1 MIFTAIFFALA
12 ILIAAFAFLFRALA
26 SRPDQTACSLEW
38 LDGFSLENYAP
49 MQRLLDSRDIEF
61 LSSQPG
67 YRPEIGK
74 RLMAERRKIFGG
86 YLHLL
91 VFDFNQ
97 LIGLGKLMV
106 VYGAED
112 RAELARA
119 LWRQQI
125 SFRFAIFAVQCKL
138 ALHPLGWSG
147 IDVNKLVQA
156 LETMRD
162 QIQIMAA
169 QRIPAAAQLN

>member
-1 MIFTAIFFALA
+1 MIFMAVFLALA

-26 SRPDQTACSLEW
+26 SRPDQTTCSLEW
-38 LDGFSLENYAP
+38 LDSFSLENYAP
-49 MQRLLDSRDIEF
+49 MRRLLDSGDVEF

-74 RLMAERRKIFGG
+74 RLMAERRKIFRG
-86 YLHLL
+86 YLRLL
-91 VFDFNQ
+91 ILDFNQ

-106 VYGAED
+106 VYAAED

-119 LWRQQI
+119 LWRHQI
-125 SFRFAIFAVQCKL
+125 SFYFAVFAVQCKL

-147 IDVNKLVQA
+147 VDVNKLVQA
-156 LETMRD
+156 LEAMREPD
-162 QIQIMAA
+162 PDNGCATH
-169 QRIPAAAQLN
+169 PAAQLS

>member
-1 MIFTAIFFALA
+1 MIFMAVFLALA
-12 ILIAAFAFLFRALA
+12 MLIATFAFLFRALA
-26 SRPDQTACSLEW
+26 SRPGQTTCSLEW
-38 LDGFSLENYAP
+38 LDSFSLENYAP
-49 MQRLLDSRDIEF
+49 MQRLLDGGDIEF

-74 RLMAERRKIFGG
+74 RLMAERRKIFRG
-86 YLHLL
+86 YLRLL
-91 VFDFNQ
+91 VLDFNQ

-106 VYGAED
+106 VYAAED

-119 LWRQQI
+119 LWRHQI
-125 SFRFAIFAVQCKL
+125 SFYFAVFAVQCKL
-138 ALHPLGWSG
+138 ALGWSG
-147 IDVNKLVQA
+147 VDVNNLVQA

-169 QRIPAAAQLN
+169 QRIPAAQLT

>member
-1 MIFTAIFFALA
+1 MIFMAVFLALA
-12 ILIAAFAFLFRALA
+12 MLIAAFAFLFRALA
-26 SRPDQTACSLEW
+26 SRPDQTTCSLEW
-38 LDGFSLENYAP
+38 LDSFSLENYAP
-49 MQRLLDSRDIEF
+49 MQRLLDTGDVQF

-74 RLMAERRKIFGG
+74 RLMAERRKVFRG
-86 YLHLL
+86 YLRLL
-91 VFDFNQ
+91 ILDFNQ

-106 VYGAED
+106 VYATED
-112 RAELARA
+112 HAELARA
-119 LWRQQI
+119 LWRSQI
-125 SFRFAIFAVQCKL
+125 SFYCAVFAVQCKL

-147 IDVNKLVQA
+147 VDVNKLVQA

-169 QRIPAAAQLN
+169 QRIPAAQLA

>member
-1 MIFTAIFFALA
+1 MIFTAVFLALA
-12 ILIAAFAFLFRALA
+12 VLIAAFAFLFRALA
-26 SRPDQTACSLEW
+26 SRPDQTTCSLEW
-38 LDGFSLENYAP
+38 LDSFSLESYAP
-49 MQRLLDSRDIEF
+49 MQRLLDSGDVEF

-74 RLMAERRKIFGG
+74 RLMAERRKIFRG
-86 YLHLL
+86 YLRLL
-91 VFDFNQ
+91 ILDFNQ

-106 VYGAED
+106 VYAAED

-119 LWRQQI
+119 LWRHQI
-125 SFRFAIFAVQCKL
+125 SFSLTVFAVQCKL

-147 IDVNKLVQA
+147 VDVSRLVQA
-156 LETMRD
+156 LETMRG

-169 QRIPAAAQLN
+169 QRISAAQLT

>member
-1 MIFTAIFFALA
+1 MIFMAVFLALA

-26 SRPDQTACSLEW
+26 SRPDQTTCSLEW
-38 LDGFSLENYAP
+38 LDSFSLENYAP
-49 MQRLLDSRDIEF
+49 MQRLLDTGDVEF

-74 RLMAERRKIFGG
+74 RLMAERRKVFRG
-86 YLHLL
+86 YLRLL
-91 VFDFNQ
+91 ILDFNQ

-106 VYGAED
+106 VYAAED
-112 RAELARA
+112 HAELARA
-119 LWRQQI
+119 LWRSQI
-125 SFRFAIFAVQCKL
+125 SFYCAVFAVQCKL

-147 IDVNKLVQA
+147 VDVNKLVRA

-169 QRIPAAAQLN
+169 QRIPATQLT

>member
-26 SRPDQTACSLEW
+26 SRPDQTTCNLEW
-38 LDGFSLENYAP
+38 LDSLSLEKYAP
-49 MQRLLDSRDIEF
+49 MQLLFYTGDVEL

-74 RLMAERRKIFGG
+74 RLMAERRKVFRG
-86 YLHLL
+86 YLRLL
-91 VFDFNQ
+91 ILDFNQ

-106 VYGAED
+106 VYAAED

-119 LWRQQI
+119 LWRHQI
-125 SFRFAIFAVQCKL
+125 SFYFAVVAVQCKL
-138 ALHPLGWSG
+138 ALGWSAV
-147 IDVNKLVQA
+147 DVH
-156 LETMRD
+156 
-162 QIQIMAA
+162 
-169 QRIPAAAQLN
+169 

>member
-1 MIFTAIFFALA
+1 MIFTAISFALA
-12 ILIAAFAFLFRALA
+12 MLIAVFWVLFRALA
-26 SRPDQTACSLEW
+26 SRPDQSTCSLEW
-38 LDGFSLENYAP
+38 LDSFSLENYAP
-49 MQRLLDSRDIEF
+49 MQRLLDRGDVEF

-74 RLMAERRKIFGG
+74 RLMAERRKVFRG
-86 YLHLL
+86 YLRLL
-91 VFDFNQ
+91 ILDFNQ

-112 RAELARA
+112 HAELARA
-119 LWRQQI
+119 LWRSQI
-125 SFRFAIFAVQCKL
+125 SFYCAVFAVQCKL

-147 IDVNKLVQA
+147 VDVNKLVQA

-169 QRIPAAAQLN
+169 QRIPAAQLT